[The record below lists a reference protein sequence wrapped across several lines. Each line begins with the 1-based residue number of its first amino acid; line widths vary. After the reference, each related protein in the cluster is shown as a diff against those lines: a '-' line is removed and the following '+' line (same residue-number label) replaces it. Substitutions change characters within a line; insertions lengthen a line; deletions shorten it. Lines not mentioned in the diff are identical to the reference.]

1 MTDLDAIAAE
11 LLATPPAAFTAARDA
26 RAKAERDRE
35 LARGIAALRRPTV
48 AAWAVDALARER
60 ADAVASM
67 LDLAA
72 SLRDAQ
78 DDLDGPELRALSTQ
92 RRQLVA
98 RLTADAVAVAEAAG
112 VRVSAAAREDVERT
126 LTAAMLDADAG
137 QAVAS
142 GRLVRALEAVGLEGV
157 DLDGALAGGAPPPR
171 APRTSRDEV
180 AERRARKAAER
191 AMREAEQEAT
201 AAARAL
207 RLAEAAE
214 STARERSEHLE
225 QRIAELQRDVA
236 RLRRELD
243 AARADARTAGDD
255 RTDAERR
262 VAETEARA
270 AEARDALD

>member
-11 LLATPPAAFTAARDA
+11 LLATPPGAFTAARDA
-26 RAKAERDRE
+26 RAKAEPDRE

-48 AAWAVDALARER
+48 AAWAVDALARDR
-60 ADAVASM
+60 ADDVERM
-67 LDLAA
+67 LELAA

-78 DDLDGPELRALSTQ
+78 DDLDGAELRALSAQ
-92 RRQLVA
+92 RRQLVG
-98 RLTADAVAVAEAAG
+98 RLVAEAVAVAEAAG
-112 VRVSAAAREDVERT
+112 VRVSAAAREDVDRT

-171 APRTSRDEV
+171 APRASRDEV

-191 AMREAEQEAT
+191 AARDAEQEAT

-207 RLAEAAE
+207 HRAESAE
-214 STARERSEHLE
+214 STARERAEHLE

-236 RLRRELD
+236 RLGHELD
-243 AARADARTAGDD
+243 AARADERAAADD
-255 RTDAERR
+255 RADAERR
-262 VAETEARA
+262 VSGAEGRA